1 MDWRRQR
8 LPSSDGPSSFASL
21 VVEFWPDGRIRIAHH
36 SGKVKRGVYA
46 VENVGSKSKLPAD
59 VDTALQ
65 EFDELATAMK
75 RAINMAT
82 EQSSPK
88 D

>member
-1 MDWRRQR
+1 M
-8 LPSSDGPSSFASL
+8 
-21 VVEFWPDGRIRIAHH
+21 
-36 SGKVKRGVYA
+36 
-46 VENVGSKSKLPAD
+46 ENVGSKSKLPAN

-88 D
+88 N